1 MYMKGQH
8 IMNKEL
14 IKLDNNTG
22 IVSNELGTLNIIKT
36 NNQKFFL
43 EQILKVENTLEE
55 SSIYL
60 NFLKKNLNKKYSP
73 AKYIITMI
81 LTLIA
86 SILISLTITLNPIT
100 LTLNL
105 AIASKIL
112 LGLAPALLI
121 TKSYLFKRDK
131 RCLELQIKN
140 QTKEIRNL
148 ETALYN
154 MKKLT
159 SYQVIEKNVQNTHN
173 LSHNSQ
179 VNLHPEKVHK
189 LVLTLKK

>member
-1 MYMKGQH
+1 MKGWN

-22 IVSNELGTLNIIKT
+22 IVSNELGTLNIVKT
-36 NNQKFFL
+36 NNQKFSI
-43 EQILKVENTLEE
+43 EQILKIENDLEE

-60 NFLKKNLNKKYSP
+60 NFLKKKLNKKYSP
-73 AKYIITMI
+73 SKYIINMI

-86 SILISLTITLNPIT
+86 SILISLTITINPIT
-100 LTLNL
+100 LTYNL

-112 LGLAPALLI
+112 LGLAPSLLI

-131 RCLELQIKN
+131 RNLKLQIKN
-140 QTKEIRNL
+140 QLKEIRNL
-148 ETALYN
+148 ETAIYN

-159 SYQVIEKNVQNTHN
+159 SYQVIEEDVKNTPDVSYNN
-173 LSHNSQ
+173 Q
-179 VNLHPEKVHK
+179 VNLQPEKVQK
-189 LVLTLKK
+189 LILTLKK

>member
-1 MYMKGQH
+1 MKGWN

-22 IVSNELGTLNIIKT
+22 IVSNELGTLNIVKT
-36 NNQKFFL
+36 NNQKFSI
-43 EQILKVENTLEE
+43 EQILKTENDLEE

-60 NFLKKNLNKKYSP
+60 NFLKKKLNKKYSP
-73 AKYIITMI
+73 SKYIINMI

-86 SILISLTITLNPIT
+86 SILISLTITINPIT
-100 LTLNL
+100 LTYNL

-112 LGLAPALLI
+112 LGLAPSLLI

-131 RCLELQIKN
+131 RNIKLQIKN
-140 QTKEIRNL
+140 QLKEIRNL
-148 ETALYN
+148 ETTIYN

-159 SYQVIEKNVQNTHN
+159 SYQVIEEDVKNTLDVSYNN
-173 LSHNSQ
+173 Q
-179 VNLHPEKVHK
+179 VNLQPEKVQK
-189 LVLTLKK
+189 LILTLKK

>member
-1 MYMKGQH
+1 MKGRN

-22 IVSNELGTLNIIKT
+22 IVSNEVGTLNIVKT
-36 NNQKFFL
+36 NNQKFSI
-43 EQILKVENTLEE
+43 EQILKTENDLEE

-60 NFLKKNLNKKYSP
+60 NFLKKKINKKYSP
-73 AKYIITMI
+73 SKYIINMI

-86 SILISLTITLNPIT
+86 SILISLTITINPIT
-100 LTLNL
+100 LTYNL

-112 LGLAPALLI
+112 LGLAPSLLI

-131 RCLELQIKN
+131 RNLKLQIKN
-140 QTKEIRNL
+140 QLKEIRNL
-148 ETALYN
+148 ETTICN

-159 SYQVIEKNVQNTHN
+159 SYQVIEEDVKNTLDVSYNN
-173 LSHNSQ
+173 Q
-179 VNLHPEKVHK
+179 VNLQPEKVQK
-189 LVLTLKK
+189 LILTLKK

>member
-1 MYMKGQH
+1 MKGWN

-22 IVSNELGTLNIIKT
+22 IVSNELGTLNIVKT
-36 NNQKFFL
+36 NNQKFSI
-43 EQILKVENTLEE
+43 EQILKIENDLEE

-60 NFLKKNLNKKYSP
+60 NFLKKKLNKKYSP
-73 AKYIITMI
+73 SKYIINMI

-86 SILISLTITLNPIT
+86 SILISLTITINPIT
-100 LTLNL
+100 LTYNL

-112 LGLAPALLI
+112 LGLAPSLLI

-131 RCLELQIKN
+131 RNLKLQIKN
-140 QTKEIRNL
+140 QLKEIRNL
-148 ETALYN
+148 ETAIYN

-159 SYQVIEKNVQNTHN
+159 SYQVIEEDVKNTLDVSYNN
-173 LSHNSQ
+173 Q
-179 VNLHPEKVHK
+179 VNLQPEKVQK
-189 LVLTLKK
+189 LILTLKK

>member
-1 MYMKGQH
+1 MKGWN

-22 IVSNELGTLNIIKT
+22 IVSNELGTLNIVKT
-36 NNQKFFL
+36 NNQKFSI
-43 EQILKVENTLEE
+43 EQILKTENDLEK

-60 NFLKKNLNKKYSP
+60 NFLKKKLNKKYSP
-73 AKYIITMI
+73 SKYIINMI

-86 SILISLTITLNPIT
+86 SILISLTITINPIT
-100 LTLNL
+100 LTYNL

-112 LGLAPALLI
+112 LGLAPSLLI

-131 RCLELQIKN
+131 RNLKLQIKN
-140 QTKEIRNL
+140 QLKEIRNL
-148 ETALYN
+148 ETTICN

-159 SYQVIEKNVQNTHN
+159 SYQVVEEDVKNTLDVSYNN
-173 LSHNSQ
+173 Q
-179 VNLHPEKVHK
+179 VNLQPVKVQK
-189 LVLTLKK
+189 LILTLKK

>member
-1 MYMKGQH
+1 MKGWN

-22 IVSNELGTLNIIKT
+22 IVSNELGTLNIVKT
-36 NNQKFFL
+36 NNQKFSI
-43 EQILKVENTLEE
+43 EQILKTENDLEE

-60 NFLKKNLNKKYSP
+60 NFLKKKLNKKYSP
-73 AKYIITMI
+73 SKYIINMI

-86 SILISLTITLNPIT
+86 SILISLTITINPIT
-100 LTLNL
+100 LTYNL

-112 LGLAPALLI
+112 LGLAPSLLI

-131 RCLELQIKN
+131 RNLKLQIKN
-140 QTKEIRNL
+140 QLKEIRNL
-148 ETALYN
+148 ETAIYN

-159 SYQVIEKNVQNTHN
+159 SYQVIEEDVKNTLDVSYNN
-173 LSHNSQ
+173 Q
-179 VNLHPEKVHK
+179 VNLQPEKVQK
-189 LVLTLKK
+189 LILTLKK

>member
-1 MYMKGQH
+1 
-8 IMNKEL
+8 MNKEL

-22 IVSNELGTLNIIKT
+22 IVSNELGTINIIKT
-36 NNQKFFL
+36 NNQEFSL
-43 EQILKVENTLEE
+43 EQILKTENTLEE

-60 NFLKKNLNKKYSP
+60 NFLKKNLSKKYSP

-81 LTLIA
+81 LTLLA
-86 SILISLTITLNPIT
+86 SALISLVITLNPLT
-100 LTLNL
+100 LTFNI

-159 SYQVIEKNVQNTHN
+159 SYQVIEESVQNTSDI
-173 LSHNSQ
+173 SHNNQ
-179 VNLHPEKVHK
+179 VNLQPEKVHK

>member
-1 MYMKGQH
+1 MKGRN

-22 IVSNELGTLNIIKT
+22 IVSNDLGTLNIVKT
-36 NNQKFFL
+36 NNQKFSI
-43 EQILKVENTLEE
+43 EQILKTENDLEE

-73 AKYIITMI
+73 SKYIINMI

-86 SILISLTITLNPIT
+86 SILISLTITINPIT
-100 LTLNL
+100 LTYNL

-112 LGLAPALLI
+112 LGLAPSLLI

-131 RCLELQIKN
+131 RNLKLQIKN
-140 QTKEIRNL
+140 QLKEIRNL
-148 ETALYN
+148 ETTIYN

-159 SYQVIEKNVQNTHN
+159 SYQVIEEDVKNTPDI
-173 LSHNSQ
+173 SHNSQ
-179 VNLHPEKVHK
+179 VNLHPEKVQK
-189 LVLTLKK
+189 LILTLKK

>member
-1 MYMKGQH
+1 MKGWN

-22 IVSNELGTLNIIKT
+22 IVSNEVGTLNIVKT
-36 NNQKFFL
+36 NNQKFSI
-43 EQILKVENTLEE
+43 EQILKTENDLEE

-60 NFLKKNLNKKYSP
+60 NFLKKKLNKKYSP
-73 AKYIITMI
+73 SKYIINMI

-86 SILISLTITLNPIT
+86 SILISLTITINPIT
-100 LTLNL
+100 LTYNL

-112 LGLAPALLI
+112 LGLAPSLLI

-131 RCLELQIKN
+131 RNLKLQIKN
-140 QTKEIRNL
+140 QLKEIRNL
-148 ETALYN
+148 ETTIYN

-159 SYQVIEKNVQNTHN
+159 SYQVIEEDVKNTLDVSYNN
-173 LSHNSQ
+173 Q
-179 VNLHPEKVHK
+179 VNLQPVKVQK
-189 LVLTLKK
+189 LILTLKK

>member
-1 MYMKGQH
+1 MKGWN

-22 IVSNELGTLNIIKT
+22 IVSNELGTLNIVKT
-36 NNQKFFL
+36 NNQKFSI
-43 EQILKVENTLEE
+43 EQIRKTENDLEE

-60 NFLKKNLNKKYSP
+60 NFLKKKLNKKYSP
-73 AKYIITMI
+73 SKYIINMI

-86 SILISLTITLNPIT
+86 SILISLTITINPIT
-100 LTLNL
+100 LTYNL

-112 LGLAPALLI
+112 LGLAPSLLI

-131 RCLELQIKN
+131 RNLKLQIKN
-140 QTKEIRNL
+140 QLKEIRNL
-148 ETALYN
+148 ETTIYN

-159 SYQVIEKNVQNTHN
+159 SYQVIEEDVKNTPDVSYNN
-173 LSHNSQ
+173 Q
-179 VNLHPEKVHK
+179 VNLQPEKVQK
-189 LVLTLKK
+189 LILTLKK

>member
-1 MYMKGQH
+1 MKGQH

-22 IVSNELGTLNIIKT
+22 IVSNELGTINIIKT
-36 NNQKFFL
+36 NNQKFSL
-43 EQILKVENTLEE
+43 EQILKTENTLEE
-55 SSIYL
+55 ANMYL
-60 NFLKKNLNKKYSP
+60 EFLKKNLSKKYSP

-86 SILISLTITLNPIT
+86 SMLISLTITINPIT
-100 LTLNL
+100 LTYNL

-148 ETALYN
+148 ETVLYN

-159 SYQVIEKNVQNTHN
+159 SYQVIEENVQNTHN
-173 LSHNSQ
+173 ISHNSQ

>member
-1 MYMKGQH
+1 
-8 IMNKEL
+8 
-14 IKLDNNTG
+14 
-22 IVSNELGTLNIIKT
+22 
-36 NNQKFFL
+36 
-43 EQILKVENTLEE
+43 
-55 SSIYL
+55 
-60 NFLKKNLNKKYSP
+60 
-73 AKYIITMI
+73 MI
-81 LTLIA
+81 LTLLA
-86 SILISLTITLNPIT
+86 SALISLVITLNPIT
-100 LTLNL
+100 LTFNI

-112 LGLAPALLI
+112 LGLAPSLLI

-159 SYQVIEKNVQNTHN
+159 SYQVIEENVQNTHN
-173 LSHNSQ
+173 LSHNNQ

>member
-1 MYMKGQH
+1 MKGRN

-22 IVSNELGTLNIIKT
+22 IVSNEVGTLNIVKT
-36 NNQKFFL
+36 NNQKFSI
-43 EQILKVENTLEE
+43 EQILKIENDLEE

-60 NFLKKNLNKKYSP
+60 NFLKKKLNKKYSP
-73 AKYIITMI
+73 SKYIINMI

-86 SILISLTITLNPIT
+86 SILISLTITINPIT
-100 LTLNL
+100 LTYNL

-112 LGLAPALLI
+112 LGLAPSLLI

-131 RCLELQIKN
+131 RNLKLQIKN
-140 QTKEIRNL
+140 QLKEIRNL
-148 ETALYN
+148 ETAIYN

-159 SYQVIEKNVQNTHN
+159 SYQVIEEDVKNTPDVSYNN
-173 LSHNSQ
+173 Q
-179 VNLHPEKVHK
+179 VNLQPEKVQK
-189 LVLTLKK
+189 LILTLNK

>member
-1 MYMKGQH
+1 MKGRN

-22 IVSNELGTLNIIKT
+22 IVSNEVGTLNIVKT
-36 NNQKFFL
+36 NNQKFSI
-43 EQILKVENTLEE
+43 EQILKTENDLEE

-60 NFLKKNLNKKYSP
+60 NFLKKKLNKKYSP
-73 AKYIITMI
+73 SKYIINMI

-86 SILISLTITLNPIT
+86 SILISLTITINPIT
-100 LTLNL
+100 LTYNL

-112 LGLAPALLI
+112 LGLAPSLLI

-131 RCLELQIKN
+131 RNLKLQIKN
-140 QTKEIRNL
+140 QLKEIRNL
-148 ETALYN
+148 ETAIYN

-159 SYQVIEKNVQNTHN
+159 SYQVIEEDVKNTLDVSYNN
-173 LSHNSQ
+173 Q
-179 VNLHPEKVHK
+179 VNLQPEEVRK
-189 LVLTLKK
+189 LILTLKK

>member
-1 MYMKGQH
+1 MKGRN

-22 IVSNELGTLNIIKT
+22 IVSNEVGTLNIVKT
-36 NNQKFFL
+36 NNQKFSI
-43 EQILKVENTLEE
+43 EQILKTENDLEE

-60 NFLKKNLNKKYSP
+60 NFLKKKLNKKYSP
-73 AKYIITMI
+73 SKYIINMI

-86 SILISLTITLNPIT
+86 SILISLTITINPIT
-100 LTLNL
+100 LTYNL

-112 LGLAPALLI
+112 LGLAPSLLI

-131 RCLELQIKN
+131 RNLKLQIKN
-140 QTKEIRNL
+140 QLKEIRNL
-148 ETALYN
+148 ETAIYN

-159 SYQVIEKNVQNTHN
+159 SYQAIEEDVKNTPDVSYNN
-173 LSHNSQ
+173 Q
-179 VNLHPEKVHK
+179 VNLQPEKVQK
-189 LVLTLKK
+189 LILTLKK

>member
-1 MYMKGQH
+1 MKGWN

-22 IVSNELGTLNIIKT
+22 IVSNEVGTLNIVKT
-36 NNQKFFL
+36 NNQKFSI
-43 EQILKVENTLEE
+43 EQILKTENDLEE

-60 NFLKKNLNKKYSP
+60 NFLKKKLNKKYSP
-73 AKYIITMI
+73 SKYIINMI

-86 SILISLTITLNPIT
+86 SILISLTITINPIT
-100 LTLNL
+100 LTYNL

-112 LGLAPALLI
+112 LGLAPSLLI

-131 RCLELQIKN
+131 RNLKLQIKN
-140 QTKEIRNL
+140 QLKEIRNL
-148 ETALYN
+148 ETAIYN

-159 SYQVIEKNVQNTHN
+159 SYQVIEEDVKNTLDVSYNN
-173 LSHNSQ
+173 Q
-179 VNLHPEKVHK
+179 VNLQPEKVQK
-189 LVLTLKK
+189 LILTLKK

>member
-1 MYMKGQH
+1 MKRLN

-22 IVSNELGTLNIIKT
+22 IVSNEVGTLNIVKT
-36 NNQKFFL
+36 NNQKFSI
-43 EQILKVENTLEE
+43 EQILKTENDLEE

-60 NFLKKNLNKKYSP
+60 NFLKKKLNKKYSP
-73 AKYIITMI
+73 SKYIINMI

-86 SILISLTITLNPIT
+86 SILISLTITINPIT
-100 LTLNL
+100 LTYNL

-112 LGLAPALLI
+112 LGLAPSLLI

-131 RCLELQIKN
+131 RNLKLQIKN
-140 QTKEIRNL
+140 QLKEIRNL
-148 ETALYN
+148 ETTICN

-159 SYQVIEKNVQNTHN
+159 SYQVIEEDVKNTPDVSYNN
-173 LSHNSQ
+173 Q
-179 VNLHPEKVHK
+179 VNLQPEKVQK
-189 LVLTLKK
+189 LILTLKK

>member
-1 MYMKGQH
+1 MKGWN

-22 IVSNELGTLNIIKT
+22 IVSNEVGTLNIVKT
-36 NNQKFFL
+36 NNQKFSI
-43 EQILKVENTLEE
+43 EQILKTENDLEE

-60 NFLKKNLNKKYSP
+60 NFLKKKLNKKYSP
-73 AKYIITMI
+73 SKYIINMI

-86 SILISLTITLNPIT
+86 SILISLTITINPIT
-100 LTLNL
+100 LTYNL

-112 LGLAPALLI
+112 LGLAPSLLI

-131 RCLELQIKN
+131 RNLKLQIKN
-140 QTKEIRNL
+140 QLKEIRNL
-148 ETALYN
+148 ETTICN

-159 SYQVIEKNVQNTHN
+159 SYQVVEEDVKNTLDVSYNN
-173 LSHNSQ
+173 Q
-179 VNLHPEKVHK
+179 VNLQPEKVQK
-189 LVLTLKK
+189 LILTLKK

>member
-1 MYMKGQH
+1 MKGWN

-22 IVSNELGTLNIIKT
+22 IVSNELGTLNIVKT
-36 NNQKFFL
+36 NNQKFSI
-43 EQILKVENTLEE
+43 EQILKTENDLEE

-60 NFLKKNLNKKYSP
+60 NFLKKKLNKKYSP
-73 AKYIITMI
+73 SKYIINMI

-86 SILISLTITLNPIT
+86 SILISLTITINPIT
-100 LTLNL
+100 LTYNL

-112 LGLAPALLI
+112 LGLAPSLLI

-131 RCLELQIKN
+131 RNLKLQIKN
-140 QTKEIRNL
+140 QLKEIRNL
-148 ETALYN
+148 ETAIYN

-159 SYQVIEKNVQNTHN
+159 SYQVIEEDVKNTPDVSYNN
-173 LSHNSQ
+173 Q
-179 VNLHPEKVHK
+179 VNLQPEKVQK
-189 LVLTLKK
+189 LILTLKK

>member
-1 MYMKGQH
+1 MKGWN

-22 IVSNELGTLNIIKT
+22 IVSNEVGTLNIVKT
-36 NNQKFFL
+36 NNQKFSI
-43 EQILKVENTLEE
+43 EQILKTENDLEE

-73 AKYIITMI
+73 SKYIINMI
-81 LTLIA
+81 LTIIA
-86 SILISLTITLNPIT
+86 SILISLTITINPVT
-100 LTLNL
+100 LTYNL

-112 LGLAPALLI
+112 LGLAPSLLI

-131 RCLELQIKN
+131 RNLKLQIKN
-140 QTKEIRNL
+140 QLKEIRNL
-148 ETALYN
+148 ETAIYN

-159 SYQVIEKNVQNTHN
+159 SYQVIEEDVKNTLDVSYNN
-173 LSHNSQ
+173 Q
-179 VNLHPEKVHK
+179 VNLQPEKVQK
-189 LVLTLKK
+189 LILTLKK

>member
-1 MYMKGQH
+1 MKGRN

-22 IVSNELGTLNIIKT
+22 IVSNEVGTLNIVKT
-36 NNQKFFL
+36 NNQKFSI
-43 EQILKVENTLEE
+43 EQILKTENDLEE

-60 NFLKKNLNKKYSP
+60 NFLKKKLNKKYSP
-73 AKYIITMI
+73 SKYIINMI

-86 SILISLTITLNPIT
+86 SILISLTITINPIT
-100 LTLNL
+100 LTYNL

-112 LGLAPALLI
+112 LGLAPSLLI

-131 RCLELQIKN
+131 RNLKLQIKN
-140 QTKEIRNL
+140 QLKEIRNL
-148 ETALYN
+148 ETAIYN

-159 SYQVIEKNVQNTHN
+159 SYQVIEEDVKNTPDVSYNN
-173 LSHNSQ
+173 Q
-179 VNLHPEKVHK
+179 VNLQPEKVQK
-189 LVLTLKK
+189 LILTLKK

>member
-1 MYMKGQH
+1 
-8 IMNKEL
+8 MNKEL

-36 NNQKFFL
+36 NNQKFSL

-60 NFLKKNLNKKYSP
+60 NFLKKKLSKKYSP

-81 LTLIA
+81 LTLLA
-86 SILISLTITLNPIT
+86 SALISLVITLNPLT
-100 LTLNL
+100 LTFNM

-112 LGLAPALLI
+112 LGLAPSLLI

-131 RCLELQIKN
+131 RNLELQIKN
-140 QTKEIRNL
+140 QLKEIRDF
-148 ETALYN
+148 ETTLYN

-159 SYQVIEKNVQNTHN
+159 SYQVIEESVQNTSDIIHN
-173 LSHNSQ
+173 NL
-179 VNLHPEKVHK
+179 VNLQPEKVQK

>member
-1 MYMKGQH
+1 MKGQH

-22 IVSNELGTLNIIKT
+22 IVSNELGTINIIKT
-36 NNQKFFL
+36 NNQEFSL
-43 EQILKVENTLEE
+43 EQILKTEKTLEE
-55 SSIYL
+55 ANMYL
-60 NFLKKNLNKKYSP
+60 EFLKKNLIKKYSP
-73 AKYIITMI
+73 VKYIITMI
-81 LTLIA
+81 LTLLA
-86 SILISLTITLNPIT
+86 SGLISLVITLNPLT
-100 LTLNL
+100 LTFNI

-131 RCLELQIKN
+131 RNLELQIKN

-159 SYQVIEKNVQNTHN
+159 SYQVIEENVQNTHN

>member
-1 MYMKGQH
+1 MKGRN

-22 IVSNELGTLNIIKT
+22 IVSNEVGTLNIVKT
-36 NNQKFFL
+36 NNQKFSI
-43 EQILKVENTLEE
+43 EQILKTENDLEE

-60 NFLKKNLNKKYSP
+60 NFLKKKINKKYSP
-73 AKYIITMI
+73 SKYIINMI

-86 SILISLTITLNPIT
+86 SILISLTITINPIT
-100 LTLNL
+100 LTYNL

-112 LGLAPALLI
+112 LGLAPSLLI

-131 RCLELQIKN
+131 RNLKLQIKN
-140 QTKEIRNL
+140 QLKEIRNL
-148 ETALYN
+148 ETAIYN

-159 SYQVIEKNVQNTHN
+159 SYQVIEEDVKNTPDVSYNN
-173 LSHNSQ
+173 Q
-179 VNLHPEKVHK
+179 VNLQPEKVQK
-189 LVLTLKK
+189 LILTLKK

>member
-1 MYMKGQH
+1 MKGWN

-22 IVSNELGTLNIIKT
+22 IVSNEVGTLNIVKT
-36 NNQKFFL
+36 NNQKFSI
-43 EQILKVENTLEE
+43 EQILKTENDLEE

-60 NFLKKNLNKKYSP
+60 NFLKKKLNKKYSP
-73 AKYIITMI
+73 SKYIINMI

-86 SILISLTITLNPIT
+86 SILISLTITINPIT
-100 LTLNL
+100 LTYNL

-112 LGLAPALLI
+112 LGLAPSLLI

-131 RCLELQIKN
+131 RNLKLQIKN
-140 QTKEIRNL
+140 QLKEIRNL
-148 ETALYN
+148 ETTIYN

-159 SYQVIEKNVQNTHN
+159 SYQVIEEDVKNTLDVSYNN
-173 LSHNSQ
+173 Q
-179 VNLHPEKVHK
+179 VNLQPEKVQK
-189 LVLTLKK
+189 LILTLKK

>member
-1 MYMKGQH
+1 MKGRN

-22 IVSNELGTLNIIKT
+22 IVSNELGTLNIVKT
-36 NNQKFFL
+36 NNQKFSI
-43 EQILKVENTLEE
+43 EQILKTENDLEE

-60 NFLKKNLNKKYSP
+60 NFLKKKLNKKYSP
-73 AKYIITMI
+73 SKYIINMI

-86 SILISLTITLNPIT
+86 SILISLTITINPIT
-100 LTLNL
+100 LTYNL

-112 LGLAPALLI
+112 LGLAPSLLI

-131 RCLELQIKN
+131 RNLKLQIKN
-140 QTKEIRNL
+140 QLKEIRNL
-148 ETALYN
+148 ETTICN

-159 SYQVIEKNVQNTHN
+159 SYQVVEEDVKNTLDVSYNN
-173 LSHNSQ
+173 Q
-179 VNLHPEKVHK
+179 VNLQPEKVQK
-189 LVLTLKK
+189 LILTLKK

>member
-1 MYMKGQH
+1 MKGQH

-22 IVSNELGTLNIIKT
+22 IVSNELGTINIIKT
-36 NNQKFFL
+36 NNQEFSL
-43 EQILKVENTLEE
+43 EQILKTENTLEE
-55 SSIYL
+55 ANMYFE
-60 NFLKKNLNKKYSP
+60 FLKKNLSKKYSP

-81 LTLIA
+81 LTLLA
-86 SILISLTITLNPIT
+86 SALISLVITLNPLT
-100 LTLNL
+100 LTFNI

-131 RCLELQIKN
+131 RNLELQIKN

-159 SYQVIEKNVQNTHN
+159 SYQVIEENVQNTHN

-189 LVLTLKK
+189 LVLALKK

>member
-1 MYMKGQH
+1 
-8 IMNKEL
+8 MNKEL

-22 IVSNELGTLNIIKT
+22 IVSNELGTINIIKT
-36 NNQKFFL
+36 NNQKFSI
-43 EQILKVENTLEE
+43 EQILKTENDLEE

-73 AKYIITMI
+73 SKYIINMI

-86 SILISLTITLNPIT
+86 SILISLTITINPIT
-100 LTLNL
+100 LTYNL
-105 AIASKIL
+105 TIASKIL

-159 SYQVIEKNVQNTHN
+159 SYQVIEENVQNTHN
-173 LSHNSQ
+173 ISHNSQ